1 MSFEVLGFN
10 FFFLWLYKY
19 GGVVL
24 SVGQTILVV
33 VCPVLFLN
41 SYWCWGLTSLNF
53 AELNAL
59 IPALLEYL

>member
-10 FFFLWLYKY
+10 FFFFLWLYKY

-33 VCPVLFLN
+33 VCPV
-41 SYWCWGLTSLNF
+41 S
-53 AELNAL
+53 EQ
-59 IPALLEYL
+59 LLVLGID